1 MSPWQL
7 FYSYSHKDSDLRERL
22 ATYLAPL
29 KQQNKIEE
37 WYDRRIEPGQN
48 WEKEITDRLDSANL
62 FILLVTGDF
71 LASDYCFGVEVERAL
86 ARLKKGEVKIVPILA
101 KPCLWQES
109 RFSELQMVPRDTKP
123 MTSWARWRSRR
134 PKRTSIRS
142 SSPLIWTCC
151 SW

>member
-48 WEKEITDRLDSANL
+48 WEKEITDDPGLLDDYLIRL
-62 FILLVTGDF
+62 
-71 LASDYCFGVEVERAL
+71 
-86 ARLKKGEVKIVPILA
+86 
-101 KPCLWQES
+101 S
-109 RFSELQMVPRDTKP
+109 RPG
-123 MTSWARWRSRR
+123 
-134 PKRTSIRS
+134 
-142 SSPLIWTCC
+142 
-151 SW
+151 